1 MRGSTDG
8 EREHFSVAR
17 NVVKRKDPFLVTRIL
32 TQRMYIVR
40 HIYCSKGTCLPLQ
53 LNHHP
58 RHRDTH
64 IFLSISRVGR

>member
-17 NVVKRKDPFLVTRIL
+17 NVKRKDPFLTRIL

-53 LNHHP
+53 LKSTIL
-58 RHRDTH
+58 HRDTH
-64 IFLSISRVGR
+64 IFSISRVLSL